1 MGQPISIE
9 HLVVHVLSKNDT
21 YDLHA
26 HKVKIHKPVFEKAT
40 ENTQNDA
47 I

>member
-1 MGQPISIE
+1 MGEPISIE

-21 YDLHA
+21 YDLYA
-26 HKVKIHKPVFEKAT
+26 HKVKIHKPFFEKT
-40 ENTQNDA
+40 IEDTQNDA